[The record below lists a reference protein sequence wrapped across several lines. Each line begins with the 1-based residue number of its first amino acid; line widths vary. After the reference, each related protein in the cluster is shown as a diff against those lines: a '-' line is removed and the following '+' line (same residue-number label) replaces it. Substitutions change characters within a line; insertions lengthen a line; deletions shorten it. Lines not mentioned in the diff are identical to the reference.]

1 MEFFTFAVVAP
12 KGKGAGEGMEK
23 ESGGGKKRRSKAVS
37 EGDVIIIRSTR
48 RAFLLRFSPR

>member
-1 MEFFTFAVVAP
+1 MEFFTFAVVVP